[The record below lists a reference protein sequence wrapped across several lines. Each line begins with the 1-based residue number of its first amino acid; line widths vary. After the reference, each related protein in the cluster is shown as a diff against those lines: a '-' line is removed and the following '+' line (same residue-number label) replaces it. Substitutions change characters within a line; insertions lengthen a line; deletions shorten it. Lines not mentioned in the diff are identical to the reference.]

1 MTESFNVSEP
11 LTKRLSGLLK
21 EYPPGITILR
31 ELLQNADDAGATRIV
46 PSPSL
51 PSKGSAN
58 TKTQSY
64 IIDTDSYPKEDLVD
78 AGLAEYQGPSLL
90 VYNNSTFTDTDFESL
105 KRLGDSQKLQEK
117 IATGKFGLGF
127 SSVTTSFLPRA
138 RGLVAIKSLIVDRF
152 TDGPTLHKY

>member
-1 MTESFNVSEP
+1 MAESFNVSEP

-31 ELLQNADDAGATRIV
+31 ELLQNADDAGATKIV
-46 PSPSL
+46 RSSSL
-51 PSKGSAN
+51 SSKEILIL
-58 TKTQSY
+58 QSY

-78 AGLAEYQGPSLL
+78 AGLAEFQGPSLL
-90 VYNNSTFTDTDFESL
+90 VYNNSTFSDTDFESL

-127 SSVTTSFLPRA
+127 SSVPLFLPPRA
-138 RGLVAIKSLIVDRF
+138 HLVAFKSLIIDRF
-152 TDGPTLHKY
+152 TDGPILHKY